1 MCLLAAQHPPATH
14 SPLSLTCCCCT
25 QLGYTL
31 PKSLLDAHE
40 TPLLF
45 APAYGS
51 SALRTPFRASI
62 VNIRGSYFD
71 EVRAIFSHLNERGV
85 FPVCLLY
92 EEQTIGDDFATHF
105 IAMGGGVARTPLKDD
120 DGNCLEHTHTHQP
133 KHRLLCC
140 SDHTHAQSCTRRP

>member
-14 SPLSLTCCCCT
+14 SPLSLTCCCCCCT

-92 EEQTIGDDFATHF
+92 EEQTIGDDVATQF

-120 DGNCLEHTHTHQP
+120 DGNCLWHTHTHQTP
-133 KHRLLCC
+133 VLL
-140 SDHTHAQSCTRRP
+140 